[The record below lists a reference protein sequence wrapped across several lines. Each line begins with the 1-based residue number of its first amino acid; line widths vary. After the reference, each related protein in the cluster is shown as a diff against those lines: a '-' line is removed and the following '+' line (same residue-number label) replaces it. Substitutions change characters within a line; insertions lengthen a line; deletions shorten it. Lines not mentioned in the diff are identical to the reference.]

1 MVMMT
6 VTFEVKSNP
15 TSHPS
20 VLSAVRDLAYVRVTT
35 AHHPTSQRIRISP
48 TSMSM
53 RRALSLSVFLVSTS
67 YIQMTLTCCCTVTMT
82 CLKEVKV

>member
-20 VLSAVRDLAYVRVTT
+20 VLSAVRDLAYVRVMT
-35 AHHPTSQRIRISP
+35 ALHPTSQRIRISP
-48 TSMSM
+48 TLMLM
-53 RRALSLSVFLVSTS
+53 KRALSLFASLVFTS
-67 YIQMTLTCCCTVTMT
+67 YIQMTLTCYCTVTMT
-82 CLKEVKV
+82 CLKGVTV